1 LMRFMAKVLFL
12 IISGDEKM
20 DLALTMAV
28 NAISKKFYDDLKIV
42 FFGPSEERLLRL
54 QGASKDNFEKLLSSG
69 AIDSSCVNYANNRNI
84 KEELSKLSIKLLP
97 AGERVSQYINNGYE
111 VVTF

>member
-1 LMRFMAKVLFL
+1 MRSMAKVLFL
-12 IISGDEKM
+12 VISGDEKM

-69 AIDSSCVNYANNRNI
+69 AIDSSCVNYANNKNI
-84 KEELSKLSIKLLP
+84 KEELGKLNIKLLP